1 MIGVTRLILLA
12 LVFHIRYVNK
22 ALLAMVTNKC
32 EELDVKFSKAMENLI
47 LAEKTTLQAVKNTFG
62 A

>member
-32 EELDVKFSKAMENLI
+32 EELDAKFSKAMEKLI
-47 LAEKTTLQAVKNTFG
+47 LAEKTTLKAVKNTFG